1 MNSSHESRETE
12 YQENGVTGE
21 RERHHYKGSVTQTPT
36 AGCSAHSKNYTC
48 PTNAKSSQARLEAH
62 SANYS

>member
-1 MNSSHESRETE
+1 MNHEKRK
-12 YQENGVTGE
+12 YHENGVTGE